1 MALIPRH
8 RAARWAAALWVL
20 ACLLSLA
27 AFLMHPG
34 VESNSKTALAM
45 LVPLYLMG
53 APISH
58 AAMLAVIDIRLQIY
72 LDDGTVLSV
81 LAEGLGFWAFLAV
94 LGYLQWFVLLP
105 LLARLFQRLFDFLF
119 NRRAK
124 SHGGGS
130 ALS

>member
-1 MALIPRH
+1 MTLIPRH
-8 RAARWAAALWVL
+8 RAARFAAVLWVL
-20 ACLLSLA
+20 ACAVSLA

-45 LVPLYLMG
+45 LAPLYLIG
-53 APISH
+53 TPISH

-81 LAEGLGFWAFLAV
+81 LAEGLAFWAFLAV

-105 LLARLFQRLFDFLF
+105 WLARLLQRLLARL
-119 NRRAK
+119 
-124 SHGGGS
+124 
-130 ALS
+130 LSPSR

>member
-1 MALIPRH
+1 MTLIPRH
-8 RAARWAAALWVL
+8 RAARYAAAFWVL

-45 LVPLYLMG
+45 LVPLYLTGM
-53 APISH
+53 PVSH
-58 AAMLAVIDIRLQIY
+58 AAMLAVIDIRLRIY

-94 LGYLQWFVLLP
+94 SGYLQWFVLLP
-105 LLARLFQRLFDFLF
+105 WLARLLARLLRLLL
-119 NRRAK
+119 NPSR
-124 SHGGGS
+124 
-130 ALS
+130 

>member
-1 MALIPRH
+1 MTLIPRH
-8 RAARWAAALWVL
+8 RAARYAAAFWVL

-27 AFLMHPG
+27 AFLIHPG
-34 VESNSKTALAM
+34 VESNSKTALAV
-45 LVPLYLMG
+45 LVPLYLIG

-81 LAEGLGFWAFLAV
+81 LTEGLAFWAFLAV

-105 LLARLFQRLFDFLF
+105 WLARLLQRLLARL
-119 NRRAK
+119 
-124 SHGGGS
+124 
-130 ALS
+130 LSPSR